1 MRRGDDPEK
10 EAEDIMIKLKRAYE
24 PPEKKDGARLLVE
37 RLWPR
42 GLTKE
47 KAGIDEWFKDVAP
60 SPELRRWY
68 AHDPAKWAE
77 FRRRYL
83 AELEANPGEV
93 ERLRARVGEGQVTFV
108 YAAKDEKRNSAV
120 LLKEHMEKTS

>member
-1 MRRGDDPEK
+1 
-10 EAEDIMIKLKRAYE
+10 MIKLKRAYE
-24 PPEKKDGARLLVE
+24 APEKKDGVRLLVE

-47 KAGIDEWFKDVAP
+47 KAAIDEWFKDVAP
-60 SPELRRWY
+60 SPELRKWY
-68 AHDPAKWAE
+68 GHDPAKWAE

-83 AELEANPGEV
+83 AELKGNPGEV
-93 ERLRARVGEGQVTFV
+93 ERLRARVGKGPVTFV
-108 YAAKDEKRNSAV
+108 YAAKDENRNSAV

>member
-24 PPEKKDGARLLVE
+24 PPEKKDGARLLVK

-120 LLKEHMEKTS
+120 LLKEYLEKTS